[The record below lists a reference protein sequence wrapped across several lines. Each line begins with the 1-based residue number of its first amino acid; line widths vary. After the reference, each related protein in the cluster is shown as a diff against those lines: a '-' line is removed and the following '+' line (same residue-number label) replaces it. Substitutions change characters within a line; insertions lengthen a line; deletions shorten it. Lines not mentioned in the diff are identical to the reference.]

1 ISIER
6 KNLNFVRKIVAEV
19 TKGKVDKFERKDKS
33 LMKSQSFPSP
43 VKKNFFW
50 RSELFMNYDVMS
62 KRVRVSDGRGSEGHP
77 PCVLEARDFGGFQS
91 TYAGESVD
99 RTAKPWQASVA
110 AKFDERRGKYVIDY
124 ATLGETIQ
132 MRITIPGF
140 VQRTLAGRDESGS
153 VGTQNEANEEAL
165 STEAVLQWFPSPGGL
180 PLAGILDE
188 IIDDESCEKTIIQWG
203 RKVLEHWA
211 RETKE
216 TGENEIF
223 DMETMKELMSARP
236 ETFAPL
242 VI

>member
-1 ISIER
+1 
-6 KNLNFVRKIVAEV
+6 N
-19 TKGKVDKFERKDKS
+19 
-33 LMKSQSFPSP
+33 
-43 VKKNFFW
+43 
-50 RSELFMNYDVMS
+50 
-62 KRVRVSDGRGSEGHP
+62 GRGSEGHP
-77 PCVLEARDFGGFQS
+77 PCVLEARELEGFQS

-140 VQRTLAGRDESGS
+140 VQRALAGRDESVS
-153 VGTQNEANEEAL
+153 VRAQDEANEEAL

-180 PLAGILDE
+180 PIAGILDE
-188 IIDDESCEKTIIQWG
+188 MLDDESCERTIIQWG

-216 TGENEIF
+216 TGENEVF
-223 DMETMKELMSARP
+223 DMETMKKLMSARP

-242 VI
+242 VIGWKIQENFEQLLISNEAGYQWTMRKDLRKVKAAVSAPYGSTCQVVKINLIA